1 MYSKGESYPG
11 RSIGNALIARR
22 AGPGTEGGPKP
33 RYIVEKDA
41 VEPIG
46 WATEGRAG
54 ASPGDAMRS
63 FYRDLGVRSILLVED
78 DPWTRDSLSL
88 FFQVE
93 GCRLRSAASADE
105 AIAALLGDRFDL
117 VICEYWLPDMDGL
130 SVLKLYGDCQP
141 GAVKVLISAYLT
153 HQAVDEAMRSG
164 IDDVIRKPFKVE
176 TLENSLRRHFEA
188 RRGRGGVSVET
199 C

>member
-1 MYSKGESYPG
+1 MSFKKESFPG
-11 RSIGNALIARR
+11 RCIGNALNARR
-22 AGPGTEGGPKP
+22 ANPGMEGGPKP
-33 RYIVEKDA
+33 RFIVEPEG
-41 VEPIG
+41 VETIG
-46 WATEGRAG
+46 WPTEGRAG

-63 FYRDLGVRSILLVED
+63 FYQDLGVRSVLLVED

-93 GCRLRSAASADE
+93 GCRLQSAANADE
-105 AIAALLGDRFDL
+105 AISALLGERFDL
-117 VICEYWLPDMDGL
+117 IICEYWLPDMDGL

-141 GAVKVLISAYLT
+141 EAVKVLISAYLT

-164 IDDVIRKPFKVE
+164 IDDVLRKPFKVE
-176 TLENSLRRHFEA
+176 TLEKSLKRHFQE
-188 RRGRGGVSVET
+188 RRGRGGECVET